1 MSARDHNLLLEV
13 SDLHVHY
20 GRITALRGVSLGVAT
35 GEIVAVL
42 GANGAGKSTLMKALT
57 GLVPVWRGDVRFSG
71 EPITRLD
78 AHKRSSLG
86 MALVP
91 EGRKIFAPLT
101 VKENLRLGMFSDKWI
116 GGRDLF
122 EERLE
127 RVLDLFPAL
136 RNRVRNPA
144 GDLSGG
150 QQQMVVIGRAL
161 MSNPKVLLL
170 DEPSLGLAPRII
182 EDLFQTILTLN
193 EEQGVT
199 ILLTEQ
205 SIDNALAIADRA
217 YVFQVGEVA
226 YSESAEALLER
237 GDLENVYL
245 GRSPE
250 FERQEEDKH
259 V

>member
-1 MSARDHNLLLEV
+1 
-13 SDLHVHY
+13 
-20 GRITALRGVSLGVAT
+20 
-35 GEIVAVL
+35 
-42 GANGAGKSTLMKALT
+42 
-57 GLVPVWRGDVRFSG
+57 
-71 EPITRLD
+71 
-78 AHKRSSLG
+78 
-86 MALVP
+86 
-91 EGRKIFAPLT
+91 
-101 VKENLRLGMFSDKWI
+101 
-116 GGRDLF
+116 
-122 EERLE
+122 
-127 RVLDLFPAL
+127 
-136 RNRVRNPA
+136 
-144 GDLSGG
+144 
-150 QQQMVVIGRAL
+150 
-161 MSNPKVLLL
+161 
-170 DEPSLGLAPRII
+170 LAPRII